1 MIKIFLTLII
11 FILQFQSIR
20 AHVYTIKS
28 GKHYAQGINAS
39 LFINDQLNL
48 EVKFDESAEYYLGN
62 SNQNDIN
69 KLFGFSDC
77 SSHHHKNSARFGW
90 RWNDQSKNLEILAY
104 VYSHGKRSSQF
115 IDIVPL
121 NEKIQYSIRI
131 LQNQYEF
138 NLNNKKIT
146 MPRGCNDK
154 KALGYR
160 LYPFFGGDEVAPH
173 EIKIE
178 VNKVSKKL

>member
-1 MIKIFLTLII
+1 MIKIFLMLAT
-11 FILQFQSIR
+11 FVFQFQLIS
-20 AHVYTIKS
+20 AHVYTIKP
-28 GKHYAQGINAS
+28 GKHYAQGLNAS
-39 LFINDQLNL
+39 LFVNDQLNL
-48 EVKFDESAEYYLGN
+48 EVFFDESAEYYLGN
-62 SNQNDIN
+62 SNQYDIN

-77 SSHHHKNSARFGW
+77 KSHHHKNSARFGW

-121 NEKIQYSIRI
+121 NKRIQYSIKVV
-131 LQNQYEF
+131 QNQYEF
-138 NLNNKKIT
+138 NLNNKKII
-146 MPRGCNDK
+146 MPRGCSHKN
-154 KALGYR
+154 ALGYM

-178 VNKVSKKL
+178 LNKFSRNL